1 MRLREEK
8 MEQQRLHQEDRVRR
22 ALERAQAEPK
32 KKVCDEVLFS
42 LFGSL
47 RHLLQSLIEKEK
59 EPFPLPSKQFCTA
72 DQVTFGAVVCYVAL
86 KNTPFKK
93 NCEDKKSLFQGNNDG
108 EAYAMD
114 TNFNYLCYENVLKMK

>member
-1 MRLREEK
+1 MIKWAVIEKWHDIFQAKEKERRMRLREEK

-47 RHLLQSLIEKEK
+47 QHLLQS
-59 EPFPLPSKQFCTA
+59 
-72 DQVTFGAVVCYVAL
+72 
-86 KNTPFKK
+86 
-93 NCEDKKSLFQGNNDG
+93 
-108 EAYAMD
+108 
-114 TNFNYLCYENVLKMK
+114 

>member
-1 MRLREEK
+1 

-47 RHLLQSLIEKEK
+47 RHLLQS
-59 EPFPLPSKQFCTA
+59 
-72 DQVTFGAVVCYVAL
+72 
-86 KNTPFKK
+86 
-93 NCEDKKSLFQGNNDG
+93 
-108 EAYAMD
+108 
-114 TNFNYLCYENVLKMK
+114 